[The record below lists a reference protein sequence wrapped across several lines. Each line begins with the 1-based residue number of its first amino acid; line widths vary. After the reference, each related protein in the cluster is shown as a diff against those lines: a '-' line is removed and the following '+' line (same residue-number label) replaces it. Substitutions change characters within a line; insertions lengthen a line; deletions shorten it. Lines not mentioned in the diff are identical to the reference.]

1 MLDIVKMKPVVDI
14 HDLIEAMGEIE
25 GLSSHDI
32 FSELQDMNCYG
43 GSNES
48 YATISDEWIGD
59 GLYNLILEEGKYD
72 KYELIE
78 LADETLLSLVNPN
91 TNYDKVRCKLFEMM
105 VKEEIP
111 RDFILLINW

>member
-14 HDLIEAMGEIE
+14 HDLIDAMGEIE
-25 GLSSHDI
+25 GLNHHDI

-48 YATISDEWIGD
+48 YAEISDEWIGD
-59 GLYNLILEEGKYD
+59 RLYNLILQEDEHD

-78 LADETLLSLVNPN
+78 LADEELLSLANPS
-91 TNYDKVRCKLFEMM
+91 TNYDKVSCRLFEMM
-105 VKEEIP
+105 VKGEIP
-111 RDFILLINW
+111 KEFILLINW